1 MAYLALK
8 TFGTRSLFSKG
19 SVMGLKHIPIVQ
31 KMLAV
36 LILMGLCAT
45 GLAVVAWSEI
55 TGLTQS
61 FTVVGKSE
69 EAARE
74 AMDLR
79 VDIIAISRMT
89 YQLALAPE
97 KAGDFRTEADRRA
110 KEMLAR
116 LPILEKVADG
126 EQRKQLAAVKTALDS
141 YFRSIG
147 AMVDVAAK
155 NAGNAEAIKASLS
168 TALTAQKA
176 VTDAVKVY
184 STYSAEMMAG
194 QRDSAASNA
203 LHSVSTMLITA
214 GVVIVLG
221 LALGFYVSQ
230 AGVAGPIRRIV
241 GTLEELAHGNY
252 NAAIEG
258 GERRDEVGALAR
270 AAAVFRDAGL
280 EKDRLT
286 AEREAQK
293 AENEAVQRQMMAR
306 LAQEF
311 EQAVGGIIRSVSSA
325 ATRLDASA
333 RVMSG
338 SAQETS
344 QQSTTV
350 AAASEQ
356 ASANVQTVAAATE
369 ELTASVREIA
379 GQVDQSNRMSAVA
392 VKDADEAAS
401 KVHGLSNAAQKIGD
415 IVELIN
421 GIASQTNL
429 LALNATIEAARAGD
443 AGRGFAVVASEV
455 KQLAEQTASAT
466 TEIAAQISSIQAST
480 TDSASAINAI
490 AESIRKMNQI
500 SAAVAAAVEEQAAA
514 TQEIARNVQQAST
527 GTAEVSQAITT
538 VTRAAGEASSV
549 ASEVLGFS
557 GELASQSERLNQEL
571 NRFLS
576 TIRAA

>member
-1 MAYLALK
+1 MA
-8 TFGTRSLFSKG
+8 
-19 SVMGLKHIPIVQ
+19 LKHIPIVQ

-79 VDIIAISRMT
+79 VDIIAVSRMT
-89 YQLALAPE
+89 YQLALSPE
-97 KAGDFRTEADRRA
+97 KAADFRTEADRRA

-116 LPILEKVADG
+116 LPILEQVADS
-126 EQRKQLAAVKTALDS
+126 EQRRQLAAVRTALDS

-147 AMVDVAAK
+147 AMVDVAAR
-155 NAGNAEAIKASLS
+155 NAGNAEAIRTSL
-168 TALTAQKA
+168 TAALAAQKA

-184 STYSAEMMAG
+184 STYSAEMMSA
-194 QRDSAASNA
+194 QRETAASTA
-203 LHSVSTMLITA
+203 LHSVNTMLVTA
-214 GVVIVLG
+214 GLVILAG

-241 GTLEELAHGNY
+241 ATLEALARGDY
-252 NAAIEG
+252 SARIDGAD
-258 GERRDEVGALAR
+258 RRDEVGALAR
-270 AAAVFRDAGL
+270 AAAIFRDAGL

-293 AENEAVQRQMMAR
+293 AETEAEQRRMMAR
-306 LAQEF
+306 MAGEF
-311 EQAVGGIIRSVSSA
+311 EQAVGGIIRSVSA
-325 ATRLDASA
+325 AASRLDASA

-344 QQSTTV
+344 HQSTTV

-379 GQVDQSNRMSAVA
+379 GQVDQSNRMSAAA
-392 VKDADEAAS
+392 VRDADAAAG

-429 LALNATIEAARAGD
+429 LALNATIEAARAGE
-443 AGRGFAVVASEV
+443 AGKGFAVVAAEV
-455 KQLAEQTASAT
+455 KQLADQTAKAT
-466 TEIAAQISSIQAST
+466 TEIATQIASIQAST
-480 TDSASAINAI
+480 NDSATAINAI
-490 AESIRKMNQI
+490 AASIRGMNEI

-514 TQEIARNVQQAST
+514 TQEISRNVQQASS
-527 GTAEVSQAITT
+527 GTAEVSQAIGS
-538 VTRAAGEASSV
+538 VTRAASEASSV
-549 ASEVLGFS
+549 ANEVLGFS

-571 NRFLS
+571 HRFLS